1 MRTVNG
7 ITHIYGRDLIK
18 DISSVSGY
26 KQTVVKDVINTYNQ
40 LIEDNL
46 AMGNSVVIRNL
57 GTFKN
62 VSSERAITNLKN
74 IKNIASGKFNHNYRR
89 IKFVP
94 AKNLNKKATDIADLI
109 EEKKA

>member
-46 AMGNSVVIRNL
+46 AMGNSVVIRN
-57 GTFKN
+57 